1 MRSLKFLVVEGNL
14 PEVRE
19 RTAAFLGRD
28 YGHDYGVQLCELAP
42 GSAYDVLYGAKP
54 EAPLPSLED
63 LRGYDGLVIGGS
75 ALNLPE
81 AAPEAL
87 HQVEIAK
94 RFFESGRPF
103 LRQLLGL
110 AGRSPSC
117 WRQGAP
123 PRSTATRLWRRAT
136 SSCAATTPSSQ
147 ASRAPLTPPPSTWT
161 NSARSPPIATGS
173 PKTPHSPYQAL
184 EIRHA
189 DGACWAVQYHPE
201 FSLRHMAGNRPPP
214 RAQARKPRLLCG
226 RRGGGSGGGGA
237 GGGPPG
243 AEQGALVAPRA
254 DGGDHRCAPAPGR
267 EIANWIEHAVRPAA

>member
-28 YGHDYGVQLCELAP
+28 YGHDYGAQLRELAP
-42 GSAYDVLYGAKP
+42 GSAYDVLYGAKL
-54 EAPLPSLED
+54 EASLPSLED

-103 LRQLLGL
+103 F
-110 AGRSPSC
+110 ASC
-117 WRQGAP
+117 WGLQVAAQAAGGKVRPSLNGYEALAARNIVVRRDHP
-123 PRSTATRLWRRAT
+123 LFAGKPRSFDATAIHVDELGTL
-136 SSCAATTPSSQ
+136 
-147 ASRAPLTPPPSTWT
+147 PPDCDWLAE
-161 NSARSPPIATGS
+161 N
-173 PKTPHSPYQAL
+173 PHSPYQAL

-201 FSLRHMAGNRPPP
+201 FSLRHMAGIVR
-214 RAQARKPRLLCG
+214 RLAPKLVSHG
-226 RRGGGSGGGGA
+226 FFAGEEEGGSGGGGA

-267 EIANWIEHAVRPAA
+267 DRELD